1 MAQYKQ
7 KNANISVSMLLNS
20 KLCINYIQIQNGTI

>member
-7 KNANISVSMLLNS
+7 KNAHISVSMLLNN
-20 KLCINYIQIQNGTI
+20 KLCINYKQIQNGTI